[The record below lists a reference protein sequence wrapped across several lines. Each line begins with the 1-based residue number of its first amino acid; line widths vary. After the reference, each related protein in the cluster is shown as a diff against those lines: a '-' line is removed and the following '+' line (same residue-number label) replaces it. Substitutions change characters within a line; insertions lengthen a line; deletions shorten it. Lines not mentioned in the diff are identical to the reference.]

1 MPFTVDIEVT
11 KRIDVS
17 HDYDRVFDTLA
28 DVPYSA
34 EEFPK
39 LQKLVD
45 LGDEVYR
52 WIMEPIT
59 LAAYT
64 AQTRYACAY
73 TWDKE
78 EGWIAWAP
86 VDDEGSTATIEG
98 RWDIEK
104 RDDGELALKFTTSGE
119 ITLPFPSLAKVIVA
133 PLAAREF
140 EQLVGKYLKNLQR
153 LWDELED

>member
-1 MPFTVDIEVT
+1 MAFTVDIELT
-11 KRIDVS
+11 KRLRVS
-17 HDYDRVFDTLA
+17 SDYDTVFDTLA

-34 EEFPK
+34 IEFPK
-39 LQKLVD
+39 LKELVD

-52 WIMEPIT
+52 WVMEPIT
-59 LAAYT
+59 LASFT

-78 EGWIAWAP
+78 KGWIAWNP
-86 VDDEGSTATIEG
+86 VDDADSTASIEG

-104 RDDGELALKFTTSGE
+104 TDDNEVDLKFSTEGE
-119 ITLPFPSLAKVIVA
+119 ITLPFPSLARVIVA

-140 EQLVGKYLKNLQR
+140 EQLVGKYLKNLRR
-153 LWDELED
+153 LWAELEG